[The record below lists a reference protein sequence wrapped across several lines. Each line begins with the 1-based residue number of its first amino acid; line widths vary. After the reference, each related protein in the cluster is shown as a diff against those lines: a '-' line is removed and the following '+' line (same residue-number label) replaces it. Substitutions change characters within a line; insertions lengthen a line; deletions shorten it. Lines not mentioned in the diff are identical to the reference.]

1 MYYFMFIG
9 CLNTIASRI
18 NTNPFFRCFRLLDDY
33 CRRIVEEEVEKVNE
47 QRYQVEKAGGGESA
61 LTIDSLLRNAGD
73 ASPLRQPHQVAA
85 AAAAAVQVK
94 YVFIVHVGG
103 TRCVTS
109 STDHS
114 MTIHVRI
121 TLTVEV
127 IRTCIFVFLFDV

>member
-1 MYYFMFIG
+1 M
-9 CLNTIASRI
+9 
-18 NTNPFFRCFRLLDDY
+18 
-33 CRRIVEEEVEKVNE
+33 EKVNE

-85 AAAAAVQVK
+85 AAAVVQVK

-127 IRTCIFVFLFDV
+127 IRTCICLFLFDV

>member
-1 MYYFMFIG
+1 MYFLIFIV
-9 CLNTIASRI
+9 CLTTIASRI

-47 QRYQVEKAGGGESA
+47 QRYQVEKAGGEESA

-85 AAAAAVQVK
+85 AAAAVQVK
-94 YVFIVHVGG
+94 SVFIVHVGG